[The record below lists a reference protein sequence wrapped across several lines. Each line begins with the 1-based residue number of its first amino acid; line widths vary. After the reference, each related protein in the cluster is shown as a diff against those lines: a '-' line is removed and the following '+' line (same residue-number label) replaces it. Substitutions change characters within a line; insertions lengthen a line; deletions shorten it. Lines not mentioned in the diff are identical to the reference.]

1 MNIQNWKLVFLH
13 LYIFWQNRFDRLY
26 RISSRERPK
35 QFRLAYTYGQV
46 SVGVVERIC
55 GVLSFQKETRFLE
68 LGSGIGIFALY
79 VSLMY
84 NCISKGV
91 EIIPTFVR
99 TSQQC
104 AKFLGLTCSFEKR
117 DLWDVD
123 WSEYDIIYLTT
134 TTFPQDWLL
143 KLEKKVNEI
152 SSGSFLIVLT
162 NQIDNIHFRCVQSFV
177 EEFSWGVATVFI
189 YQRQEDN
196 SHQNL

>member
-1 MNIQNWKLVFLH
+1 MNIRNWKLAFLR

-46 SVGVVERIC
+46 SVDVVERIC
-55 GVLSFQKETRFLE
+55 GVLSFHKETRFLE

-79 VSLMY
+79 VSLMRD
-84 NCISKGV
+84 CKSKGI

-99 TSQQC
+99 ASQQC
-104 AKFLGLTCSFEKR
+104 SNFLNLTCSFEKG
-117 DLWDVD
+117 DLWNID

-162 NQIDNIHFRCVQSFV
+162 NQIQNTKFRCVQSFV
-177 EEFSWGVATVFI
+177 AEFSWGVATVFI
-189 YQRQEDN
+189 YQCQKN
-196 SHQNL
+196 NGHQNL